1 MIVLLP
7 PVASGNCIS
16 AALLEVLLATVH
28 HATVRITF
36 TRAYEVYVASLV
48 DCVPDSP
55 GSAVWSATVIFVSPV
70 AERVPAHAGRVLRK
84 KRLRTSFSVEF
95 PLDIN
100 SKIKGYN

>member
-1 MIVLLP
+1 LLP
-7 PVASGNCIS
+7 PVASGNWIS
-16 AALLEVLLATVH
+16 AAFSDVFPATVH
-28 HATVRITF
+28 PEGVRITF

-48 DCVPDSP
+48 DCVPPSH

-70 AERVPAHAGRVLRK
+70 PDNVPAHAGRVFRK

-100 SKIKGYN
+100 SKIKGYR